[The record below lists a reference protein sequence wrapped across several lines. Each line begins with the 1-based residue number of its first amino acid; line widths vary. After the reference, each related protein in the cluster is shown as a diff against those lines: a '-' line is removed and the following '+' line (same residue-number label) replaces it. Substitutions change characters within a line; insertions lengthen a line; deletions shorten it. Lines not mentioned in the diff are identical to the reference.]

1 MKKGDKIQV
10 PYFGFDFVY
19 LGVSPNDKT
28 KVEFSIQKPFLP
40 LNNYQSFYQYFEK
53 IVKLEGGDNF
63 DIDSYQ
69 TKLVFTLPKKNAEGK
84 ITDINTKFN
93 ILLGLFNK
101 DNVFSNAEDIKD
113 AEVVYFFWQF
123 KIGLYKSNISDAYIL
138 YLNSPLFENTQ
149 LSETLSEFIRKS
161 IFSINSVQTKHLGNN
176 ESWVVFQFDPSINL
190 TKNYLVGFIWWLQG
204 KYETYSKP
212 FALNIQ
218 QNKNLQPYYLL
229 PKSNVQI
236 YSIEKTP
243 YFTFTPPNPNPT
255 LKQAIEKFAIKSLP
269 LNDFPSFISNQDNS
283 WTFTMGNI
291 SLTKQEEYFEKLD
304 NVLDFVASNQP
315 TATTFPPKYF
325 AVKNDGS
332 AEFREFIKWFNK
344 TYQTNYNGSTNW
356 YGFDNFQG
364 ERAVSNL
371 VEIGGN
377 PQQFTA
383 KEFMDNLNGIQQ
395 PNVQQPTATTF
406 PPKYFIVKRDNT
418 DDYKDFIDWL
428 NEKYNVSV
436 SGTMF
441 EWYGVNDERK
451 DKIVADDDASSF
463 KGNPQ
468 QFTAKEFMDNLR
480 ASSQATQQTT
490 PQSSATSTFPP
501 KYFMVKKDSS
511 DDFRDYLD
519 WLNNEYP
526 RNFWFGQSNSWQWY
540 GVDSDRIAGS
550 DAHYDNFNFKKN
562 PQIFTAK
569 EFMDNLR
576 VSQMPTQSQP
586 TPTKKVTSSNDYSQ
600 KIEQLK
606 KEIAEGMFLKSIISP
621 IEFEKRIEIEQS
633 ISKKQKEINELNF
646 KTFEEKFEGSG
657 VFDELFEQ
665 SFVTLQHDYTNIYT
679 SNTNEEFADY
689 FTPNG
694 KASKYS
700 DEVNELIRTP
710 QFKEWFGDWELSYF
724 YKDIEGVKLDCSKV
738 LNENYEPLIV
748 WHGTGRE
755 FSYFKY
761 DTFPASYFA
770 VNKDYAK
777 WFADLHGGDDGYV
790 LPFFLNIKNPLDLTH
805 FGTRQISTKD
815 FFDYMY
821 LQTGLDIEG
830 LEVNPIFA
838 DSSFKPV
845 ETWVYLRNNPKM
857 LKKISELQIFD
868 GIHFYETNP
877 SVPTG
882 EKAHET
888 EVWITFKPDQAKLA
902 DPSRGTILMASLKS
916 FILKRGGKI

>member
-1 MKKGDKIQV
+1 MKKLDKIQV

-19 LGVSPNDKT
+19 YGVTPMDKSR
-28 KVEFSIQKPFLP
+28 VLFSIVKPFVP
-40 LNNYQSFYQYFEK
+40 SINYPSFYTYFEN
-53 IVKLEGGDNF
+53 IVKERGGNNF
-63 DIDSYQ
+63 DIDSY
-69 TKLVFTLPKKNAEGK
+69 TNKLFFELPKKDAETK
-84 ITDINTKFN
+84 INIISEKFN

-101 DNVFSNAEDIKD
+101 DNVFSNAENIKD
-113 AEVVYFFWQF
+113 AEVIYFFWQF

-138 YLNSPLFENTQ
+138 YLNSPLFDNTK
-149 LSETLSEFIRKS
+149 LSETLREFIQKG

-176 ESWVVFQFDPSINL
+176 ESWVVFQFDPLTNL
-190 TKNYLVGFIWWLQG
+190 SKNDLVDFIWWLQD
-204 KYETYSKP
+204 KYERYSKP

-218 QNKNLQPYYLL
+218 QTQNLQPYYLL
-229 PKSNVQI
+229 PKSKVQI
-236 YSIEKTP
+236 YSVEKTP
-243 YFTFTPPNPNPT
+243 YFTFTPPNTNPI
-255 LKQAIEKFAIKSLP
+255 LKEAIEQFAKNSLP

-291 SLTKQEEYFEKLD
+291 SFAKEKEYYEKLD
-304 NVLDFVASNQP
+304 MVLDFFASNQP
-315 TATTFPPKYF
+315 TATTFPPEFF
-325 AVKNDGS
+325 AVENDNS
-332 AEFREFIKWFNK
+332 FEFQEFIKWFSKKYNN
-344 TYQTNYNGSTNW
+344 NYSGTSLW
-356 YGFDNFQG
+356 YGFDETETQ
-364 ERAVSNL
+364 RVVSDL
-371 VEIGGN
+371 
-377 PQQFTA
+377 Q
-383 KEFMDNLNGIQQ
+383 K
-395 PNVQQPTATTF
+395 
-406 PPKYFIVKRDNT
+406 
-418 DDYKDFIDWL
+418 
-428 NEKYNVSV
+428 
-436 SGTMF
+436 
-441 EWYGVNDERK
+441 
-451 DKIVADDDASSF
+451 F

-468 QFTAKEFMDNLR
+468 VFTAKEFMDNLR
-480 ASSQATQQTT
+480 
-490 PQSSATSTFPP
+490 
-501 KYFMVKKDSS
+501 
-511 DDFRDYLD
+511 
-519 WLNNEYP
+519 
-526 RNFWFGQSNSWQWY
+526 G
-540 GVDSDRIAGS
+540 
-550 DAHYDNFNFKKN
+550 
-562 PQIFTAK
+562 
-569 EFMDNLR
+569 
-576 VSQMPTQSQP
+576 SQMPTQAQP
-586 TPTKKVTSSNDYSQ
+586 IPTKKVTSSNDYSQ

-633 ISKKQKEINELNF
+633 IGKKQKEINELNF

-665 SFVTLQHDYTNIYT
+665 SFITLQHEYTNVYST
-679 SNTNEEFADY
+679 STNENVADY

-694 KASKYS
+694 KASNYS

-805 FGTRQISTKD
+805 FGTRKISTKD

-838 DSSFKPV
+838 DSSFRPV
-845 ETWVYLRNNPKM
+845 ETWVYIRNNPKM

>member
-1 MKKGDKIQV
+1 M
-10 PYFGFDFVY
+10 
-19 LGVSPNDKT
+19 
-28 KVEFSIQKPFLP
+28 
-40 LNNYQSFYQYFEK
+40 
-53 IVKLEGGDNF
+53 
-63 DIDSYQ
+63 
-69 TKLVFTLPKKNAEGK
+69 
-84 ITDINTKFN
+84 
-93 ILLGLFNK
+93 
-101 DNVFSNAEDIKD
+101 
-113 AEVVYFFWQF
+113 
-123 KIGLYKSNISDAYIL
+123 
-138 YLNSPLFENTQ
+138 NSPLFDNT
-149 LSETLSEFIRKS
+149 ELSEFVREFIQKG

-176 ESWVVFQFDPSINL
+176 ESWVVFQFDPLTNL
-190 TKNYLVGFIWWLQG
+190 SKNDLVDFIWWLQDR
-204 KYETYSKP
+204 YETYSKQ

-218 QNKNLQPYYLL
+218 QTKNLQPYYFL

-255 LKQAIEKFAIKSLP
+255 LKKAIEEFARKSLP

-283 WTFTMGNI
+283 WTFTMGNL
-291 SLTKQEEYFEKLD
+291 SLVKQQAYFEKLD
-304 NVLDFVASNQP
+304 NILDFVASNQS
-315 TATTFPPKYF
+315 TATSTFPPKYF

-344 TYQTNYNGSTNW
+344 TYQVSMSGNANW
-356 YGFDNFQG
+356 YVVD
-364 ERAVSNL
+364 
-371 VEIGGN
+371 EIDARSEDILDLTGN
-377 PQQFTA
+377 PQVFTP

-406 PPKYFIVKRDNT
+406 PPKYFMVKKDSSDDFKDYLDWLNNEYPRNSWFGNSNSWQWYGVDSDKIAYSDAYYAYMYFKNNPQEFTAKEFMDNLRASGQAPQQTTATSTFPPKYFIVKRDNT

-428 NEKYNVSV
+428 NKKYNVYV
-436 SGTMF
+436 SGTLF
-441 EWYGVNDERK
+441 EWYGVNDEKK
-451 DKIVADDDASSF
+451 DNKIVADDDASKF

-480 ASSQATQQTT
+480 ASGQAPQQTT
-490 PQSSATSTFPP
+490 ATSTFPP
-501 KYFMVKKDSS
+501 KYFIVKSENSKDF
-511 DDFRDYLD
+511 DDYIDFITQNYKSADGIKRIDFED
-519 WLNNEYP
+519 NGGVWSFN
-526 RNFWFGQSNSWQWY
+526 WY
-540 GVDSDRIAGS
+540 GVDKKGFNRWT
-550 DAHYDNFNFKKN
+550 DASSFEGK
-562 PQIFTAK
+562 PQRFTAK
-569 EFMDNLR
+569 EFMDKLR
-576 VSQMPTQSQP
+576 ASQMPTQSQP

-805 FGTRQISTKD
+805 FGTREISTKD
-815 FFDYMY
+815 LFDYMY

-838 DSSFKPV
+838 DSSFRPV